1 MEDNVV
7 IVNQSTGYLTIDI
20 VNAYFLRYK
29 QVVLIAGSIKKA
41 ERELDARVKVDR
53 IIAYDRGSGLKRVYT
68 WLFGTLCIFVK
79 LLFKYRGYKIVY
91 VTNPPMGYLLSLLL
105 CNKFSIIVY
114 DIYPEALKN
123 IGIKENNLFYKWWAR
138 CNRILFRKAECVY
151 TLSQGMKEELSK
163 YAEVSKIKIVCNWPA
178 SEQLRPLAKNE
189 NGFVLNN
196 GLAGKFVVL
205 YSGNIGYTHNV
216 EAIIEIANQLRVY
229 EDICFLL
236 IGEGKKKELLQ
247 KTAAEYG
254 LHNCK
259 FMTWQPSE
267 ILPYSLAA
275 ADVGVVTL
283 NDETATAS
291 VPSKTYNLLAVGAP
305 LLCVAPKKS
314 ELGSL
319 VSTYHN
325 GKCFDKNDITGMV
338 DFVMQLYKDSAY
350 RGRLSLN
357 SLNASKNFTYKNA
370 MSYV

>member
-105 CNKFSIIVY
+105 RNKFSIIVY

-178 SEQLRPLAKNE
+178 SEQLRPLVKNK

-216 EAIIEIANQLRVY
+216 EAVIEIANQLRVY

-254 LHNCK
+254 LHNCR